1 MNTGGLK
8 WPYLNSILKSWH
20 SQGLHTVAAIDAGD
34 KAPAASGQSRTQ
46 AAGEPT
52 QWAKDAVARMLQKQE
67 E

>member
-20 SQGLHTVAAIDAGD
+20 NQGLHTLQAIETGDRAPGAA
-34 KAPAASGQSRTQ
+34 QSQ
-46 AAGEPT
+46 EPS
-52 QWAKDAVARMLQKQE
+52 QWARDAVARMMRNQE

>member
-20 SQGLHTVAAIDAGD
+20 TQGLHTVQAIEAGD
-34 KAPAASGQSRTQ
+34 KAPGASAPQKQPLNSQ
-46 AAGEPT
+46 PS
-52 QWAKDAVARMLQKQE
+52 QWAKDAVARMMRAQE